1 MSVVDLTL
9 KDREFVPFWNELCR
23 AKNLE
28 LSLPIETALAGLGL
42 TYSNTYLNQT
52 EVNSWFSITKA
63 LPQKKNLQTTCLP
76 LSQYLQ
82 QEVMD
87 LENTKP
93 KLNPKHKILTRKIEI
108 KPTKLQKKKLA
119 EIFGTCRWFYNR
131 AVEILNRPGQLAS
144 LKQVWAIIKSEIIPI
159 WASNCPYDAYYQ
171 AVKDAVIAMQT
182 LKKMSKKDKKARKL
196 KFRSRKGNQ
205 NAYINRLGKTGI
217 YKSFLG
223 HIKLTE
229 EIYKTS
235 IGKSGRICLQ
245 NDRYYVSTIF
255 TQAQL
260 ATENQSKLIALD
272 PGVRNFITFYDSEG
286 SNGFIGKQ
294 AVNRIQRLCFY
305 LDRLISK
312 RDKTKNKQKKKQY
325 KRAENKLR
333 YKIKFLISDLHWR
346 TANWLVKN
354 YDYILLPKFET
365 QQMSKRSTRKINSK
379 TTRAMLTL
387 SHYSFRCILEHLCW
401 KHNKVLAFANESYTS
416 KTNPV
421 TGNIISNL
429 GGKKQIKTSAGYV
442 DRDING
448 ARNILLRALVNLPS
462 TSKKK

>member
-9 KDREFVPFWNELCR
+9 KDKEFVPFWNELSV
-23 AKNLE
+23 AKSSE
-28 LSLPIETALAGLGL
+28 LWLPIETAYAALGVTL
-42 TYSNTYLNQT
+42 SNNYLRLP
-52 EVNSWFSITKA
+52 EVNSWFSITQA
-63 LPQKKNLQTTCLP
+63 LPQKKNLLTTCLP

-82 QEVMD
+82 QEVTA
-87 LENTKP
+87 LESTKP
-93 KLNPKHKILTRKIEI
+93 KLNPKEKILTRKIEI
-108 KPTKLQKKKLA
+108 KPTREQKNKLA
-119 EIFGTCRWFYNR
+119 EIFGICRYFYNW

-144 LKQVWAIIKSEIIPI
+144 LKGVWAIIKSEGIPT

-182 LKKMSKKDKKARKL
+182 LKKLSKKDKKPRKL

-205 NAYINRLGKTGI
+205 NTYINRLGKTGI

-229 EIYKTS
+229 SIKESS

-245 NDRYYVSTIF
+245 NNRYFLSTVF
-255 TQAQL
+255 TQEQYS
-260 ATENQSKLIALD
+260 TENQSRIIALD
-272 PGVRNFITFYDSEG
+272 PGIRNFVTFYDHEG
-286 SNGFIGKQ
+286 NNGFIGKH
-294 AVNRIQRLCFY
+294 AVNRIQRLCSF

-312 RDKTKNKQKKKQY
+312 RDKATNKKKKSGYQIAE
-325 KRAENKLR
+325 KRIRHRISN
-333 YKIKFLISDLHWR
+333 LISDLHWK
-346 TANWLVKN
+346 TANWLVRN

-365 QQMSKRSTRKINSK
+365 QQMSKRSTRKLNSK

-401 KHNKVLAFANESYTS
+401 KHNKTLALANESFTS

-421 TGNIISNL
+421 TGLIIGNL
-429 GGKKQIKTSAGYV
+429 GGKKKINISSGFV

-448 ARNILLRALVNLPS
+448 ARNILLRALVNLPF
-462 TSKKK
+462 TSSK